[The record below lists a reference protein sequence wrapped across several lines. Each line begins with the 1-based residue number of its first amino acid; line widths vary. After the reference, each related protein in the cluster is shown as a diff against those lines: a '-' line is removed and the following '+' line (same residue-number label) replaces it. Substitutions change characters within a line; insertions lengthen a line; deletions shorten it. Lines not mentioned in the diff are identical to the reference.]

1 MQINPEF
8 DDTETYTLSPASIS
22 MKRYGRVCILT
33 LLNYASATAISTDT
47 KICDLP
53 VSADIRVFGVAKT
66 LGNIDVLIFISGS
79 GLYISGI
86 TGLPAGTPTYGTLV
100 FAV

>member
-1 MQINPEF
+1 MQKNPEF
-8 DDTETYTLSPASIS
+8 DDTQTYTLSPSSIL
-22 MKRYGRVCILT
+22 MKRYGHICILT
-33 LLNYASATAISTDT
+33 LVNYASVTAITGDT

-53 VSADIRVFGVAKT
+53 VSAEIRVFGVAKT
-66 LGNIDVLIFISGS
+66 LGNVDVLVFIYEN

-86 TGLPAGTPTYGTLV
+86 TGLPANTPTYGTLV

>member
-1 MQINPEF
+1 MQKNPEF
-8 DDTETYTLSPASIS
+8 DDTQTYTLSPASIS
-22 MKRYGRVCILT
+22 MKRYGHICILT
-33 LLNYASATAISTDT
+33 LLNYASATAITADT

-53 VSADIRVFGVAKT
+53 FSADIRVFGVAKT
-66 LGNIDVLIFISGS
+66 LGNVDVLIFISGN